1 MIEQIVRPC
10 VLQCKDYVPGKPV
23 EEVERELGIQNIDK
37 MASNENPMG
46 TSPLALKAMQ
56 TEMKKAHRY
65 PESLCVELVNRLAA
79 LHKVNP
85 GNILVGNGLDNV
97 ITIIGMAFISKGSE
111 VIFGDVSF
119 PAYGN
124 VTRKMGGVCV
134 EIPMNSRMELDLDA
148 FADAIT
154 NNTKLIFVC
163 NPNNP
168 TGTVR
173 KKDAIDRFLSR
184 VPDDVVV
191 VFDEA
196 YYDFATDPDYESK
209 IPLAAQKEN
218 ILALRTF
225 SKLYGLAALRVGY
238 AVGTENL
245 IRLMM
250 KLREPFPVNRM
261 AQAAAVAALD
271 DKAFKDETL
280 KVNAAGMRQYRKAFD
295 EMGLKY
301 YASETNFIYVEI
313 PKPAQEVFDAM
324 LHDGIIIRPQ
334 PAGKYGSSLRISIG
348 TQQENIRTIESLKRA
363 LDK

>member
-10 VLQCKDYVPGKPV
+10 VLHCRDYVPGKPV
-23 EEVERELGIQNIDK
+23 EEVERELGITNIDK
-37 MASNENPMG
+37 MASNENPLG
-46 TSPLALKAMQ
+46 PSPLALKAMQ
-56 TEMKKAHRY
+56 KEIKKSHRY

-79 LHKVNP
+79 LHGVKP

-97 ITIIGMAFISKGSE
+97 ITIIGMAFISVDSE

-154 NNTKLIFVC
+154 YKTKLIFVC

-168 TGTVR
+168 TGTIK

-184 VPDDVVV
+184 VPNNVVV

-196 YYDFATDPDYESK
+196 YYEYVTDPICESK
-209 IPLAAQKEN
+209 ISMAAQQEN
-218 ILALRTF
+218 IIALRTF

-245 IRLMM
+245 IRLLM

-280 KVNAAGMRQYRKAFD
+280 KVNAASMKQYRKAFE
-295 EMGLKY
+295 EMGMKY
-301 YASETNFIYVEI
+301 YTSEANFIYVEI
-313 PKPAQEVFDAM
+313 PKPAHEVFDTM
-324 LHDGIIIRPQ
+324 LHDGIIVRPQ
-334 PAGKYGSSLRISIG
+334 PACRYGSSLRISIG
-348 TQQENIRTIESLKRA
+348 TQQENTRTIESLKRA
-363 LDK
+363 LDN